1 MIAFPLAARSAGG
14 IGGIA
19 SACAVTNYSATDGQ
33 FTGRPWVLLHG
44 NKLFVSYDDV
54 PLPEDLEKIQ
64 AFVSIYELN
73 PSP

>member
-1 MIAFPLAARSAGG
+1 VHLAAFDRAWNL
-14 IGGIA
+14 IEDV
-19 SACAVTNYSATDGQ
+19 AVTNYSSTDQQ

-44 NKLFVSYDDV
+44 NKLYVAYDDV

-73 PSP
+73 PAP